1 MRKLLITLAVFV
13 LAGGLVLAAGIAA
26 EPATGVH
33 AVTVESPCPVTACA
47 NGACHGF
54 DDVPEPDGVAE
65 MTCPEAGC
73 ASVECHA
80 WDSLTTRYHQAIRRE
95 PEPVAARARGLGRG
109 ARADRAEGGVSH
121 GQEKPR
127 Y

>member
-1 MRKLLITLAVFV
+1 MMRKLLITLAVFALV
-13 LAGGLVLAAGIAA
+13 GELVLAAGIAA

-33 AVTVESPCPVTACA
+33 AVTAESPCPVTGCA

-80 WDSLTTRYHQAIRRE
+80 WGSLTTRYHQASDASLNLWLLA
-95 PEPVAARARGLGRG
+95 PVALVVGLVLIVRKVG
-109 ARADRAEGGVSH
+109 
-121 GQEKPR
+121 
-127 Y
+127 

>member
-13 LAGGLVLAAGIAA
+13 LAGGLVLAAGFAA
-26 EPATGVH
+26 EPATG
-33 AVTVESPCPVTACA
+33 CA

-80 WDSLTTRYHQAIRRE
+80 WDSLTTRYHQASDASLNLWLLA
-95 PEPVAARARGLGRG
+95 PVALVVGLVLIVRKVG
-109 ARADRAEGGVSH
+109 
-121 GQEKPR
+121 
-127 Y
+127 

>member
-33 AVTVESPCPVTACA
+33 AVPVVSPCPVTGCA
-47 NGACHGF
+47 NGACHGV
-54 DDVPEPDGVAE
+54 DDVPEADGVAE

-80 WDSLTTRYHQAIRRE
+80 WDSLTTRYHQASDASLNLWLLA
-95 PEPVAARARGLGRG
+95 PVALVVGLVLIVRKVG
-109 ARADRAEGGVSH
+109 
-121 GQEKPR
+121 
-127 Y
+127 

>member
-1 MRKLLITLAVFV
+1 MVRKLALTLLAFA
-13 LAGGLVLAAGIAA
+13 LAGGLGLAAGVAA

-33 AVTVESPCPVTACA
+33 AVTAESPCPVAGCA
-47 NGACHGF
+47 SGVCHGF

-80 WDSLTTRYHQAIRRE
+80 WDSLTTRYHQASDASLNLWLLA
-95 PEPVAARARGLGRG
+95 PVALVVGLVLIVRKVG
-109 ARADRAEGGVSH
+109 
-121 GQEKPR
+121 
-127 Y
+127 